1 MSSRS
6 ELQVIGGTRRR
17 DREDATDRIVVLVTP
32 RSNLKGKPVRV
43 LIENVYLLAVP
54 TDSSKATPEED
65 EARSQAAKQEK
76 LESAEMINSQSGAA
90 GLSEEEEKKNESFT
104 ASLVTKIV
112 DNLQIEV
119 SAGIRGEAMDSS

>member
-1 MSSRS
+1 
-6 ELQVIGGTRRR
+6 
-17 DREDATDRIVVLVTP
+17 
-32 RSNLKGKPVRV
+32 

-54 TDSSKATPEED
+54 TDSSKSTPEED

-76 LESAEMINSQSGAA
+76 LATADLLAA
-90 GLSEEEEKKNESFT
+90 QPGGLSSEDEAKNESFT

-119 SAGIRGEAMDSS
+119 SPSLVIQKKCRR